1 MTEFNQEQAQQ
12 YLAMSLAE
20 LEAELALYDGTD
32 RGAADGARIAWQ
44 KIAAPVRQ
52 RICAEWDWCEV
63 RQDSRF
69 ENDYDL
75 YVAVL
80 SILTTRVLHLS
91 LDADVY
97 LITAILVKRGLDGFC
112 GCP

>member
-1 MTEFNQEQAQQ
+1 
-12 YLAMSLAE
+12 
-20 LEAELALYDGTD
+20 
-32 RGAADGARIAWQ
+32 
-44 KIAAPVRQ
+44 
-52 RICAEWDWCEV
+52 V

-75 YVAVL
+75 FVAVL
-80 SILTTRVLHLS
+80 GILTTRTLHLT

-97 LITAILVKRGLDGFC
+97 LITAILVKRGLDTFC